1 MYIYT
6 YVYTYTYIYKY
17 VHIYIYIY
25 VYTYLHIDAG
35 ASIGEA
41 GAAGDAGVAASS
53 KDVQCTNT
61 PGAAS
66 VAHAATPSSPA
77 VIHIFALEFVSTSVN
92 IFSCPAEV
100 VLFSHGFKLWSGCRA
115 EVIQLLLRRPRS
127 SERSM
132 IAIWQDLGLSPM
144 GHRLSEV
151 AKRLLRTS
159 FVHAHKGAS

>member
-1 MYIYT
+1 MY
-6 YVYTYTYIYKY
+6 
-17 VHIYIYIY
+17 IYIYIY

-35 ASIGEA
+35 ASIGDA
-41 GAAGDAGVAASS
+41 GAAASS

-61 PGAAS
+61 PVAAS
-66 VAHAATPSSPA
+66 DAHAATPSSPA